1 MIKLTST
8 WAVVLTVII
17 LLGLKLYNPPPLQ
30 TLELKTFDYYQTFGN
45 QYDSKS
51 IVLLDI
57 SNSALEKNG
66 QWPWKRDQ
74 IGRIVVNSYK
84 NGAALVVLQLAFP
97 QKDRLGGDEMF
108 LKMIT
113 KYPVILT
120 ETNEV
125 KNLLSIER
133 KAKAIGNV
141 EVPLDIDGTIRK
153 LPLDKSI
160 PYVIMKLINYSIP
173 AQDAIWVDFRHNI
186 PRVDYTDKD
195 WSSMKGKIVFI
206 GTTFNGTTFVQTPDS
221 LKNTHEIMA
230 ISTETLL
237 SGKFISRPDFVK
249 LLFVQH
255 LFILDKLVI
264 SCYNGVSSLFSSHI

>member
-1 MIKLTST
+1 MKKLTST
-8 WAVVLTVII
+8 WAVVVTVII

-74 IGRIVVNSYK
+74 IGRIVVNAYK

-113 KYPVILT
+113 K
-120 ETNEV
+120 
-125 KNLLSIER
+125 
-133 KAKAIGNV
+133 
-141 EVPLDIDGTIRK
+141 
-153 LPLDKSI
+153 
-160 PYVIMKLINYSIP
+160 
-173 AQDAIWVDFRHNI
+173 
-186 PRVDYTDKD
+186 
-195 WSSMKGKIVFI
+195 
-206 GTTFNGTTFVQTPDS
+206 
-221 LKNTHEIMA
+221 
-230 ISTETLL
+230 
-237 SGKFISRPDFVK
+237 
-249 LLFVQH
+249 
-255 LFILDKLVI
+255 
-264 SCYNGVSSLFSSHI
+264 

>member
-30 TLELKTFDYYQTFGN
+30 TLQLKTFDYYQTFGN

-51 IVLLDI
+51 IILLDI
-57 SNSALEKNG
+57 SNSALEKKG

-74 IGRIVVNSYK
+74 IGRIVVNAYK

-97 QKDRLGGDEMF
+97 QKDRLGGDDMF

-113 KYPVILT
+113 KYPVVLT
-120 ETNEV
+120 ETKEV

-160 PYVIMKLINYSIP
+160 P
-173 AQDAIWVDFRHNI
+173 
-186 PRVDYTDKD
+186 
-195 WSSMKGKIVFI
+195 
-206 GTTFNGTTFVQTPDS
+206 
-221 LKNTHEIMA
+221 
-230 ISTETLL
+230 
-237 SGKFISRPDFVK
+237 
-249 LLFVQH
+249 
-255 LFILDKLVI
+255 
-264 SCYNGVSSLFSSHI
+264 